1 MTENDKLRKAAPSM
15 YTVFEQDESYL
26 YRYFWR
32 CLSSACMHDSLVQAV
47 VKLAVATGQTG
58 HAMLINPH
66 LNRLKAIHF

>member
-1 MTENDKLRKAAPSM
+1 M

-58 HAMLINPH
+58 HAMLINAH

>member
-1 MTENDKLRKAAPSM
+1 M

-66 LNRLKAIHF
+66 LNG